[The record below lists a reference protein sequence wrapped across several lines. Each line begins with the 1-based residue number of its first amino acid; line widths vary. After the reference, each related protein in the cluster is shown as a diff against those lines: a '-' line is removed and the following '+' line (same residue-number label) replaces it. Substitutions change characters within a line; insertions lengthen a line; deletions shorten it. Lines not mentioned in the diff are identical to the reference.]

1 MLTLLTI
8 TVLAI
13 GGPAGLPAGELRNAD
28 ITVAKG
34 SHVIA
39 QTSEVGNIALRLR
52 PGTYLLRASLPNS
65 SSRCEQKS
73 VKIGRHRGRVILSCS
88 IK

>member
-28 ITVAKG
+28 ITVARG

-39 QTSEVGNIALRLR
+39 HTSEVGNIALRLR
-52 PGTYLLRASLPNS
+52 PGTYLLSASLPGS
-65 SSRCEQKS
+65 SSRCQQKT
-73 VKIGRHRGRVILSCS
+73 VKIGRHRGRITLGCS